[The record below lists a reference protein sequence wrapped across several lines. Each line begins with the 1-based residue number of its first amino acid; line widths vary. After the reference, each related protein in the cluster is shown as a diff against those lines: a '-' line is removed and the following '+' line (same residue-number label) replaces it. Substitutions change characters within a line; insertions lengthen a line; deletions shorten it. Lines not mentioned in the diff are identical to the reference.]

1 MTLLSIWSLFTKILD
16 ICIVWLL
23 FYFILKNI
31 RNNVKMVLIVKGV
44 LLLICIEILSKILNL
59 YTVGLLLEYVVE
71 WGPLALIVVFQP
83 ESEICLKVLVVPNF

>member
-1 MTLLSIWSLFTKILD
+1 MTLTTIWSLFTKILD
-16 ICIVWLL
+16 ICIVWFL

-44 LLLICIEILSKILNL
+44 LLVICIEIISKILDL

-71 WGPLALIVVFQP
+71 WGPLAIIVIF
-83 ESEICLKVLVVPNF
+83 